1 MNKIQTV
8 FLFPRGIKMQLS
20 DAVAQNYAMSFK
32 AICKCSTMETRVLS
46 IFADH
51 TTFLAEKI
59 HIVERSKGRLSRD
72 RPIMVSEQ
80 SPVLYVW
87 TGQGRQAFEV
97 HLSSEEYGRAICRSP
112 EDVNATLSVEPTPF
126 VIPAEPEGT
135 KVVEVLDPEMI
146 RCLLAFKKSLQS
158 PRQVSV
164 TVARC
169 QEVIA
174 THGHLDAVSLY
185 QQWFVNMMVAIQPH
199 TSANIARIRIDH
211 ARLEA
216 LLIRAGYAFN
226 DQGYLTT
233 SEDQSLPVLEQL
245 PPAVVVVQESQDQW
259 VGTDVA
265 STSPLLALL
274 PEGCTDP
281 VGYLTDFFNQILVK

>member
-1 MNKIQTV
+1 MNKQTV
-8 FLFPRGIKMQLS
+8 FLFPRGIRMQLS
-20 DAVAQNYAMSFK
+20 DALAQNYAMSFK

-51 TTFLAEKI
+51 ATFLAEKI
-59 HIVERSKGRLSRD
+59 HIMERSKGRLSRD
-72 RPIMVSEQ
+72 RPIMVSDQ

-97 HLSSEEYGRAICRSP
+97 HLSSEEYGRATCRSP
-112 EDVNATLSVEPTPF
+112 EDVNTTLPVEPTPSLF
-126 VIPAEPEGT
+126 VTLSEPEET
-135 KVVEVLDPEMI
+135 KGVEVLDPEMV
-146 RCLLAFKKSLQS
+146 RCLLAFKKGLQS

-169 QEVIA
+169 QEAIA
-174 THGHLDAVSLY
+174 AHDHLNVVSLY

-199 TSANIARIRIDH
+199 TSANIARVRIDH
-211 ARLEA
+211 DRLEA

-226 DQGYLTT
+226 SQGYLIA
-233 SEDQSLPVLEQL
+233 SGDPNLPAFEQL
-245 PPAVVVVQESQDQW
+245 PPTIVQESQDQW

-265 STSPLLALL
+265 SRSPLLALL
-274 PEGCTDP
+274 PEGCADP
-281 VGYLTDFFNQILVK
+281 VGYLTDFFNQMLVK